1 MVVDFN
7 TPLTPVD
14 GPSREAVKQQRP
26 RVIPRNSEAWYEPV
40 KQQRPRVI
48 PRNSEAWYVPDVAS
62 ERKHHNTHSFQARKE
77 HSPGLTAY

>member
-26 RVIPRNSEAWYEPV
+26 RA
-40 KQQRPRVI
+40 I